1 MKKLFVVLL
10 ALCLPAWSF
19 GQNVERQRKAEAGD
33 ASEQYYMAH
42 CYQYGWDGAPENAA
56 QYAIWLK
63 KAAASGEPGAQYDLS
78 QLYKYGAYS
87 VPQDDAEYLRWAKKS
102 ANNGYT
108 PACYNL
114 GLYYENIDREEAF
127 YWYKMDMDL
136 HWQETMR
143 KTSLL
148 STASRRWASPTIL
161 PITPHR
167 VRTVIL
173 PRGR

>member
-42 CYQYGWDGAPENAA
+42 CYQYGWDGAPEDAA

-87 VPQDDAEYLRWAKKS
+87 VR
-102 ANNGYT
+102 
-108 PACYNL
+108 
-114 GLYYENIDREEAF
+114 R
-127 YWYKMDMDL
+127 
-136 HWQETMR
+136 TMR
-143 KTSLL
+143 SISVGQKSL
-148 STASRRWASPTIL
+148 PTMA
-161 PITPHR
+161 TPPLA
-167 VRTVIL
+167 TI
-173 PRGR
+173 